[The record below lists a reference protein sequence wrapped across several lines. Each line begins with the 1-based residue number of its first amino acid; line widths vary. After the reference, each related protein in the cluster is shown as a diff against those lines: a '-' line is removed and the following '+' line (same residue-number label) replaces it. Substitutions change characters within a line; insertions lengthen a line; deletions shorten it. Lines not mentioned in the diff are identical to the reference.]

1 MLRNAKIKATN
12 MNQKAIKSLLRIVF
26 IVIFLPAF
34 LIWYVWKKTEWSKRN
49 KWIATVGI
57 AVVFLLAISSDDK
70 VETKTKNEAVVLPQA
85 QTSQQQPKVEK
96 QNTPEPVDPKV
107 VEAEQATAKVKE
119 EVFKVVSV
127 VDGDTIKLDNGQA
140 VRYIGIDTPETVH
153 PSKPVQCFGKEASA
167 KNKELVLGKEVRLV
181 RDVSETD
188 KYGRILRYVYV
199 GDMLVNDYLVRN
211 GYANSY
217 SYPPDVK
224 FQDQFRQ
231 AEAEARTNKRGLW
244 ADGACETET
253 AQTLT
258 PINAP
263 VAPKS
268 SNSVPTGA
276 FACNCS
282 KSCTQM
288 SSCTEAQ
295 YQLDVCGCTKR
306 DADKDGVAC
315 DSDCQ

>member
-1 MLRNAKIKATN
+1 
-12 MNQKAIKSLLRIVF
+12 MNQKTIKSLLKIIF
-26 IVIFLPAF
+26 IVIFLPAV

-57 AVVFLLAISSDDK
+57 AVVFLVAISSDDK

-85 QTSQQQPKVEK
+85 QTSQQQPEEEK

-107 VEAEQATAKVKE
+107 AEAEQTTIQVKE
-119 EVFKVVSV
+119 EVFKVASV
-127 VDGDTIKLDNGQA
+127 VDGDTIKLENGQV

-167 KNKELVLGKEVRLV
+167 KNKEMVLGKEVRLV
-181 RDVSETD
+181 KDVSETD

-199 GDMLVNDYLVRN
+199 GDDLINDYLVRN
-211 GYANSY
+211 GYASSY

-224 FQDQFRQ
+224 FQDQFKQ
-231 AEAEARTNKRGLW
+231 AETEARTNKRGLW
-244 ADGACETET
+244 ADGVCETET
-253 AQTLT
+253 DQTPAPT
-258 PINAP
+258 TATIAP

-268 SNSVPTGA
+268 SNSSSSGS

-282 KSCTQM
+282 K
-288 SSCTEAQ
+288 A
-295 YQLDVCGCTKR
+295 LALK
-306 DADKDGVAC
+306 
-315 DSDCQ
+315 

>member
-1 MLRNAKIKATN
+1 
-12 MNQKAIKSLLRIVF
+12 MNQKTIKSLLKIVF

-34 LIWYVWKKTEWSKRN
+34 LIWYIWKKTEWSKRN
-49 KWIATVGI
+49 KWIATAGI

-85 QTSQQQPKVEK
+85 QTSQQQPEVEK

-107 VEAEQATAKVKE
+107 AEAEQTTIQVKE
-119 EVFKVVSV
+119 EVFKVASV
-127 VDGDTIKLDNGQA
+127 VDGDTIKLENGQV

-153 PSKPVQCFGKEASA
+153 PSKPVQCFGKEAST
-167 KNKELVLGKEVRLV
+167 KNKEMVLGKEVRLV
-181 RDVSETD
+181 KDVSETD

-199 GDMLVNDYLVRN
+199 GDNLINDYLVRN
-211 GYANSY
+211 GYASSY

-224 FQDQFRQ
+224 FQDQFKQ

-244 ADGACETET
+244 ADGACDTET
-253 AQTLT
+253 VQTT
-258 PINAP
+258 PAPTTISAP
-263 VAPKS
+263 VVPKS
-268 SNSVPTGA
+268 SISASPGS

-282 KSCTQM
+282 KACAQM
-288 SSCTEAQ
+288 SSCAEAQ

>member
-1 MLRNAKIKATN
+1 
-12 MNQKAIKSLLRIVF
+12 MNQKTILSLLKIVF
-26 IVIFLPAF
+26 IVIFLPAV

-57 AVVFLLAISSDDK
+57 AVVFLFAISTDDK
-70 VETKTKNEAVVLPQA
+70 VETKTKNEAVALPQV
-85 QTSQQQPKVEK
+85 QTPQQQPEAEK
-96 QNTPEPVDPKV
+96 QNTPELVDSKAA
-107 VEAEQATAKVKE
+107 EMEQANTQVKE
-119 EVFKVVSV
+119 EVFKVASV
-127 VDGDTIKLDNGQA
+127 VDGDTIKLENGQA

-181 RDVSETD
+181 KDVSETD

-199 GDMLVNDYLVRN
+199 GDSLINDYLVRN

-224 FQDQFRQ
+224 FQDQFKQ
-231 AEAEARTNKRGLW
+231 AEEEARTNKRGLW
-244 ADGACETET
+244 ADGACDTQAT
-253 AQTLT
+253 QAPATTTSIST
-258 PINAP
+258 PT
-263 VAPKS
+263 APKS
-268 SNSVPTGA
+268 SNSAPSGS
-276 FACNCS
+276 FACSCS
-282 KSCTQM
+282 KSCAQM
-288 SSCTEAQ
+288 SSCAEAQ